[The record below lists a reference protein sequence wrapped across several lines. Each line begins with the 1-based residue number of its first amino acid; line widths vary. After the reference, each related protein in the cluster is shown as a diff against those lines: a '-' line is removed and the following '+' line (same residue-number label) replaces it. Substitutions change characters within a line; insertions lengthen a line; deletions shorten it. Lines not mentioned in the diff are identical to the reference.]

1 MTQQDRDRLVALKKA
16 RKGLIT
22 QRQAA
27 AELDQS
33 ERHIRRLLKQLDAR
47 GDAALVHAL
56 RGRPSNRKLDDKTR
70 RKALEILGRDVYR
83 GFGPTLAAEYLA
95 SKHDIHS
102 GRETVRTWMIEGKL
116 WRANRQRV
124 EKIHQW
130 RPRRSRVGE
139 LVQWDTSEHAWL
151 EDRGPK
157 LYLISMIDDASSR
170 IHARFV
176 RSDSTEENMRLLWK
190 YVERYGRPVRYY
202 TDKASLFQTA
212 PKIARDS
219 KALPRDER
227 DPLPPTQIGRALG
240 ELDIVWIGAHS
251 SQAKGRVERSFQ
263 TAQDRLVKGLRV
275 AGAKTL
281 EQANAY
287 LETEFMVWWNNNC
300 RGAGQQRRCSPAL
313 RQGTLAGG
321 IAELCGEQTDQQRLY
336 DPGQSPNLAD
346 RTRRYS
352 RRLAGSPCT
361 SRGSA
366 RWVNGGAFPPVLPG
380 GEPMPAT
387 SPGADPQ
394 RDRRPRAKV
403 CRATPQKPMDGELPP
418 HQPRKGGSVGRRGVT
433 TGSRRKTNS
442 VGRAK
447 TARPV
452 SRLLYSKPLLGSL
465 TKVSWPQKANPP
477 EGTPQGPVNRGL
489 AAVYFGANSVASAL
503 NLPQER
509 DLPKNQSHSKPPLS
523 NSTPKPD
530 ISTWQRIGHFHLA
543 LTGALQKPC
552 RRQSIQNLLNELT
565 TATVPAVIWRRLL
578 LAGNT
583 S

>member
-16 RKGLIT
+16 KKGVIT

-27 AELDQS
+27 EEIGQS
-33 ERHIRRLLKQLDAR
+33 ERHVRRLLKRLKGK
-47 GDAALVHAL
+47 GDGALVHAL

-275 AGAKTL
+275 AGQRPWSRPTL
-281 EQANAY
+281 IWRRNSWSGGTTIAVVPASSDDAHRPLGKEHSLAASLSYVENRQISNDYTIQVNRQTWQIARGGIRAG
-287 LETEFMVWWNNNC
+287 L
-300 RGAGQQRRCSPAL
+300 RGAHVRV
-313 RQGTLAGG
+313 
-321 IAELCGEQTDQQRLY
+321 EVRLDGSMAVRFRESY
-336 DPGQSPNLAD
+336 LVVNQCQPRPQVQIVTAD
-346 RTRRYS
+346 RARK
-352 RRLAGSPCT
+352 
-361 SRGSA
+361 SA
-366 RWVNGGAFPPVLPG
+366 A
-380 GEPMPAT
+380 
-387 SPGADPQ
+387 
-394 RDRRPRAKV
+394 PRAK
-403 CRATPQKPMDGELPP
+403 
-418 HQPRKGGSVGRRGVT
+418 
-433 TGSRRKTNS
+433 SRWMENFH
-442 VGRAK
+442 
-447 TARPV
+447 
-452 SRLLYSKPLLGSL
+452 L
-465 TKVSWPQKANPP
+465 TSPEKAALSA
-477 EGTPQGPVNRGL
+477 G
-489 AAVYFGANSVASAL
+489 VAS
-503 NLPQER
+503 PQVR
-509 DLPKNQSHSKPPLS
+509 GGKP
-523 NSTPKPD
+523 
-530 ISTWQRIGHFHLA
+530 IR
-543 LTGALQKPC
+543 
-552 RRQSIQNLLNELT
+552 
-565 TATVPAVIWRRLL
+565 
-578 LAGNT
+578 
-583 S
+583 